1 MTDQGLIGALAQR
14 ANDAGDTL
22 ATTLDQMNESF
33 SSGLSDAVQIVDDQ
47 AATAAE
53 FVDGLSQE
61 SVNLLQ
67 TTLNIAQ
74 DHIQENDIK
83 ISVSGNTIRIEGDE
97 EGLQNVMAD
106 LEEALKGR
114 DVRVEYD
121 REDGIDIQFDN

>member
-1 MTDQGLIGALAQR
+1 MTDQGLISALAKR

-33 SSGLSDAVQIVDDQ
+33 SSGLSDAVRIVDDQ
-47 AATAAE
+47 AGTAAE
-53 FVDGLSQE
+53 FVEGLSQE

-67 TTLNIAQ
+67 TTLTIAQ
-74 DHIQENDIK
+74 DYIQENDIK
-83 ISVSGNTIRIEGDE
+83 ISVSGNTIRIEGDQ

-106 LEEALKGR
+106 LEEVLKGR